1 MALLDILPADASKF
15 PFIGYIQTSF
25 PNPTAGLGGLEIGTG
40 SLIAPRLVL
49 TAAHMVYDPD
59 QGGQALSVAVTF
71 GGPQGRTYQNLTRV
85 DFPVEWR
92 SPRDAL
98 DTSLVSPVDIAV
110 VVLPQPIDRFIT
122 PVPFQTA
129 SDTMLTGMLLNVGG
143 YPAFPPQGPRGQ
155 LWGND
160 FNLLQDSALPANLAQ
175 DGSFR
180 LFYPVR
186 TLGGMSGGP
195 VYDFDAASNTRTIR
209 GVHTSFLDGIGGS
222 ALRIN
227 EDIFQLI
234 QYWVTTYRP

>member
-1 MALLDILPADASKF
+1 MALIDIVPAEASNF
-15 PFIGYIQTSF
+15 PFIGYLQTSF
-25 PNPTAGLGGLEIGTG
+25 PSPTAGPGGLEIGTG

-49 TAAHMVYDPD
+49 TAGHMVYDAD
-59 QGGQALSVAVTF
+59 QGGQAVSIDVTF
-71 GGPQGRTYQNLTRV
+71 GGPQGRKYQRLRQV

-92 SPRDAL
+92 SPRSAL
-98 DTSLVSPVDIAV
+98 DTSLVSPVDVGVI
-110 VVLPQPIDRFIT
+110 VLPQPIDRFIT
-122 PVPFQTA
+122 PVPYQTA

-143 YPAFPPQGPRGQ
+143 YPAFPPQGPRGA

-160 FNLLQDSALPANLAQ
+160 FNLLQNGTLPASLVQ
-175 DGSFR
+175 YESFR

-195 VYDFDAASNTRTIR
+195 VYNFDPTSNTRTVR
-209 GVHTSFLDGIGGS
+209 GVHTSFLDGVGGS